1 MTLPAQL
8 SPRVAALLKKMQA
21 TRGRLI
27 FALDA
32 TASREPTWDLAAQL
46 QASMFEEAVRIG
58 GLDVPL
64 VYYRGND
71 EVRHTSW
78 FSDAHELVSRMSAIK
93 CMAGATK
100 IARILRHIRSE
111 HKREKI
117 NAAIFIGDAVEELPS
132 ELYDAAADLG
142 MPLFMFQEGDSMVA
156 CLRGGVLT
164 IPSEYPPQKVETI
177 FRELARLTNGAYA
190 RFDAGAAAKL
200 GELLRAVA
208 AFAVGGV
215 TALANQHT
223 DSARRLLGQM
233 KCDGPLTC

>member
-1 MTLPAQL
+1 MTLPAQP
-8 SPRVAALLKKMQA
+8 SPRVAALLKKMRA
-21 TRGRLI
+21 SRGRLI

-32 TASREPTWDLAAQL
+32 TASREPTWDMAAQL
-46 QASMFEEAVRIG
+46 QASMFEEAARIG
-58 GLDVPL
+58 GLDVQL
-64 VYYRGND
+64 VYYRGSD

-78 FSDAHELVSRMSAIK
+78 FSDTHELVGRMSAIH

-111 HKREKI
+111 HEREKI
-117 NAAIFIGDAVEELPS
+117 NAAIFIGDAVEEPPR

-142 MPLFMFQEGDSMVA
+142 VPVFCFQEGDGEVIY
-156 CLRGGVLT
+156 LNQRGEFAGG
-164 IPSEYPPQKVETI
+164 EYPPQKVEQV

-190 RFDAGAAAKL
+190 RFDAGAAGKL

-215 TALANQHT
+215 NALANQHT

-233 KCDGPLTC
+233 K